1 MSDKRVKHFGGM
13 DNEISKGRISDETF
27 KKAIFEYRE
36 RIFLV
41 ILRFIKNRDDAK
53 DLTQET
59 FIRAYRSIDNFRGD
73 SGIYT
78 WLYKIAINLAINY
91 KNRNRISSFSSIDDV
106 PEISG
111 RENSSDGVLNSE
123 LGKKMEAA
131 IATLPT
137 RQKAVFILRYY
148 EEKPHAEIAG
158 LLGISEGAVKAHY
171 HQAIRKLRGELGAYL
186 RAEVP

>member
-1 MSDKRVKHFGGM
+1 
-13 DNEISKGRISDETF
+13 
-27 KKAIFEYRE
+27 
-36 RIFLV
+36 
-41 ILRFIKNRDDAK
+41 
-53 DLTQET
+53 
-59 FIRAYRSIDNFRGD
+59 
-73 SGIYT
+73 
-78 WLYKIAINLAINY
+78 AINY

-111 RENSSDGVLNSE
+111 RENSSDGILNSE
-123 LGKKMEAA
+123 LGKKLEAA

>member
-1 MSDKRVKHFGGM
+1 MSDKRVKRFGGM
-13 DNEISKGRISDETF
+13 NNELSKGRISDETF
-27 KKAIFEYRE
+27 KQAILEYRE

-53 DLTQET
+53 DLTQEA
-59 FIRAYRSIDNFRGD
+59 FIRAYRSKESFRGD

-78 WLYKIAINLAINY
+78 WLYKIAINLAINF
-91 KNRNRISSFSSIDDV
+91 KGRNMISSFSSIDDV

-111 RENSSDGVLNSE
+111 RDNPSDSILNTE
-123 LGKKMEAA
+123 LARKMEAA
-131 IATLPT
+131 LGTLPT

-171 HQAIRKLRGELGAYL
+171 HQAIKKLRNELGAYL
-186 RAEVP
+186 RAEVS